1 MRLRSIGNT
10 NGQAA
15 AFDAIMFLAILLVA
29 STLILG
35 VSTHLRQAEDVSEF
49 SDLHT
54 LTTRTSNALL
64 GSTVPNASYVDV
76 EGGVI
81 VSKDISVLDMMVEEL
96 LLVQSGVP
104 ENNFDGDGRYNHR
117 ITQVLSSLV
126 DEDRFQFELCGRYM
140 DVSVSFGEAG
150 GQTDTAARMTEIF
163 LPGVT
168 QPIQITLSIWPC

>member
-1 MRLRSIGNT
+1 MKLGNVGNT

-29 STLILG
+29 SALILG

-49 SDLHT
+49 SDLHA
-54 LTTRTSNALL
+54 LTARTSNALL

-76 EGGVI
+76 EGSVI

-96 LLVQSGVP
+96 LLMQAGVP
-104 ENNFDGDGRYNHR
+104 EDNFDGNGSYNHR
-117 ITQVLSSLV
+117 IAQVLSSLV
-126 DEDRFQFELCGRYM
+126 DEDRFQFELRGRYLN
-140 DVSVSFGEAG
+140 VSVSFGGAS
-150 GQTDTAARMTEIF
+150 GQADTAARMTEIF
-163 LPGVT
+163 VPDVT

>member
-1 MRLRSIGNT
+1 MRLGNVGNT

-29 STLILG
+29 SALILG

-49 SDLHT
+49 SDLHA

-64 GSTVPNASYVDV
+64 GSTVPYASYVDV

-96 LLVQSGVP
+96 LLMQAGVP
-104 ENNFDGDGRYNHR
+104 EGNFDGNGSYNHR
-117 ITQVLSSLV
+117 IAQALSSLV
-126 DEDRFQFELCGRYM
+126 DEDRFRFELCGRYM
-140 DVSVSFGEAG
+140 DVSVSFGEAS
-150 GQTDTAARMTEIF
+150 GQANMAARMTEIF
-163 LPGVT
+163 VPGVT